1 MKLENYIS
9 DLLYR
14 YECVIVPDFGGFITS
29 EFGSKINYN
38 NHHFYPPYKKL
49 GFNAYLK
56 NNDGLLVN
64 YIASVDQISFEAAAT
79 WLKETVLIWNDK
91 IEKGDLFLSK
101 IGTFQLNTEGKLQ
114 FEPNLVENYLT
125 SSFGLSMV
133 ISETI
138 DREVLQVVQKK
149 VFVKPLA
156 VVEKTVEITPSIAA
170 ITKPETA
177 TIQLPKRPNPVLR
190 TLTVATKYAA
200 MATIAVT
207 LFGLGNNYYQQKLQ
221 DEFIAATQL
230 HQEKT
235 VQNIQE
241 ATFII
246 SNPLPT
252 ITLNIEKET
261 KNFHVIAGAFRN
273 VENAERKVN
282 ELKQMGYDAHIIS
295 TNKWNL
301 TQVAYESFSSMEE
314 ATKALTQILNKVDE
328 EAWVLVT
335 KN

>member
-14 YECVIVPDFGGFITS
+14 YECVIVPNFGGFITS
-29 EFGSKINYN
+29 EYGSRINYN

-49 GFNAYLK
+49 AFNAYLK
-56 NNDGLLVN
+56 SNDGLLVN
-64 YIASVDQISFEAAAT
+64 YIASVDQISFEEAT
-79 WLKETVLIWNDK
+79 NWLKETVLIWNDK
-91 IEKGDLFLSK
+91 IEREELFLSK
-101 IGTFQLNTEGKLQ
+101 IGTFHSNAEGKLQ
-114 FEPNLVENYLT
+114 FAPDLVENYLT
-125 SSFGLSMV
+125 SSFGLSSL

-149 VFVKPLA
+149 ILVKPIA
-156 VVEKTVEITPSIAA
+156 VVEKEVEIKPSIAA
-170 ITKPETA
+170 ILKPETA
-177 TIQLPKRPNPVLR
+177 TIQLPKRPNPILR
-190 TLTVATKYAA
+190 TLPVVTKYAA

-221 DEFIAATQL
+221 EEFITATQQ

-235 VQNIQE
+235 AQNIQE
-241 ATFII
+241 ATFVI

-252 ITLNIEKET
+252 ITLNIQKEA

-273 VENAERKVN
+273 VENAERQVTQ
-282 ELKQMGYDAHIIS
+282 LKQMGYDAHIIS

-301 TQVAYESFSSMEE
+301 TQVAYESFSSMKE

-328 EAWVLVT
+328 EAWILVT